1 MLDHPL
7 IVGDRRAWSLPGALR
22 LSAVSVEMATD
33 WRTRYD
39 GYVADLR
46 SQLAALPTDRPLR
59 LAKKTSNLFRG
70 RSDADMGRLDV
81 TAFDGV
87 LHVDPATRTAEVM
100 GMTTY
105 EHLVQATLP
114 YGLMPTCVPQL
125 KTITLGGAVTGLG
138 IESGSFHWGMPHEA
152 VVEMDILTGDG
163 EVLTV
168 TPNADDPHRDLFFG
182 FPNSYGSLGYALRL
196 RIGLE
201 PTRPFVHLRH
211 LRFDTAE
218 DMTAAIQRISAAEEY
233 DGRRV
238 DFLDGTVFSAS
249 EQYLTLGEM
258 VGVLPDGLTL
268 SDYTGMDIYYRS
280 IQSRTED
287 VLTIHD
293 YLWRWD
299 TDWFWCSRAFGTQ
312 NPNIRR
318 WWPKSKLRSDV
329 YWKIIAW
336 DRKYQFSNRTDR
348 LRGRPAREKV
358 VQDIEVPADRL
369 PEFLDFFHKEVG
381 IEPVWVCPLKQR
393 DPGARWPLYEFDPQT
408 LYVNVGFWSTV
419 PLPSGVDPDEG
430 RVNRRIEEVVTAL
443 DGRKSLYSTAFY
455 GRDEFWSIYG
465 GNEYERLKKEY
476 DPNGRLLGLYE
487 KVVEER

>member
-1 MLDHPL
+1 MSVDL
-7 IVGDRRAWSLPGALR
+7 VGTAS
-22 LSAVSVEMATD
+22 TD
-33 WRTRYD
+33 WRRRYD

-46 SQLAALPTDRPLR
+46 RQLAALPGDKPLR
-59 LAKKTSNLFRG
+59 LAKKTSNLFRP
-70 RSDADMGRLDV
+70 RADSPVDRLDV
-81 TAFDGV
+81 SAFDGV
-87 LHVDPATRTAEVM
+87 LHVDPVAQTAEVL

-114 YGLMPTCVPQL
+114 YGLMPMCVPQL

-138 IESGSFHWGMPHEA
+138 IESGSFRLGLPHES
-152 VVEMDILTGDG
+152 VIEMDILTGDG

-168 TPNADDPHRDLFFG
+168 TPAQDDPHRDLFFG
-182 FPNSYGSLGYALRL
+182 FANSYGSLGYALRL
-196 RIGLE
+196 KIELE
-201 PTRPFVHLRH
+201 PTKPFVHLRH

-218 DMTAAIQRISAAEEY
+218 EMTRVLTEVSATHEY

-238 DFLDGTVFSAS
+238 DFLDGTVFSPT

-258 VGVLPDGLTL
+258 VGRLPDGLTL

-280 IQSRTED
+280 IQNKTED

-312 NPNIRR
+312 RPAIRK
-318 WWPKSKLRSDV
+318 WWPKSKLRSDF
-329 YWKIIAW
+329 YWKLIAV
-336 DRKYQFSNRTDR
+336 DRKYQIAARTDA
-348 LRGRPAREKV
+348 LRKRPAREQV

-381 IEPVWVCPLKQR
+381 IEPIWVCPLKQR
-393 DPGARWPLYEFDPQT
+393 DPNARWPLYEFDPQT

-419 PLPSGVDPDEG
+419 PLPDGVDPDEG
-430 RVNRRIEEVVTAL
+430 RVNRRIEEVVSEL

-455 GRDEFWSIYG
+455 DRDTFWSIYG
-465 GNEYERLKKEY
+465 GNEYERLKKTY
-476 DPNGRLLGLYE
+476 DPGGRLLGLYE
-487 KVVEER
+487 KVVERR